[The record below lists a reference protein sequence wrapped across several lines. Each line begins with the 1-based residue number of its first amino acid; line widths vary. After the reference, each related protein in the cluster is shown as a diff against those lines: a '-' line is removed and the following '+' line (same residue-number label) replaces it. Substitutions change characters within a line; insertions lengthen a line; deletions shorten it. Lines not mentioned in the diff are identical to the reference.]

1 MQVARRGEAPFMRP
15 TIRITLT
22 RISTG
27 GRGHIHTHSD
37 KIIGVANVN
46 VNLFFIR
53 CGNSAGCA

>member
-1 MQVARRGEAPFMRP
+1 MQVARRGEAPFIWL
-15 TIRITLT
+15 TIRMALT

-37 KIIGVANVN
+37 KIRGVAN
-46 VNLFFIR
+46 VNLFFIH